1 MLEGL
6 IAYVMTTFG
15 RPMLMAG
22 VLFLG
27 FLFVTG
33 RVGLGIVALIAVGG
47 VIISQYQAIAGMLG
61 LG

>member
-15 RPMLMAG
+15 RPMIMAG
-22 VLFLG
+22 VLLLG

-33 RVGLGIVALIAVGG
+33 RIGLGIVAMVAVGAI
-47 VIISQYQAIAGMLG
+47 VISQYQTIAGMMG
-61 LG
+61 L

>member
-6 IAYVMTTFG
+6 LAYVVTTFG
-15 RPMLMAG
+15 RPMIMMG

-33 RVGLGIVALIAVGG
+33 RVGLGTVALVAVGG
-47 VIISQYQAIAGMLG
+47 IIISQYQAIAGLIG
-61 LG
+61 F

>member
-15 RPMLMAG
+15 RPMIMAG
-22 VLFLG
+22 VLLLG

-33 RVGLGIVALIAVGG
+33 RIGLGIVAMVAVGA
-47 VIISQYQAIAGMLG
+47 VVISQYQTIAGMMG
-61 LG
+61 L